1 LSSVLERAGGFT
13 SYAYPYGA
21 LLTRRDVRDVELKT
35 QMDLISRIKSERVQ
49 LKSLPENNPDEKNG
63 KLTAIAETDATL
75 EQLATKEPVGRVVIH
90 IQKDIKNWKDTT
102 ADVTLRDGDELFIP
116 KNPSTILVTGQVFN
130 PTAIGLQSDRSARWY
145 LSQAGGLTPMAD
157 KKAVFV
163 VRADG
168 SVISAKN
175 NSTGW
180 WMGDPLSASLR
191 PGDTVVVPEKAPKIG
206 GPNWQTV
213 IQAGQLA
220 ASLALAIA
228 YIHP

>member
-1 LSSVLERAGGFT
+1 
-13 SYAYPYGA
+13 
-21 LLTRRDVRDVELKT
+21 
-35 QMDLISRIKSERVQ
+35 
-49 LKSLPENNPDEKNG
+49 LPENDPDQKNG
-63 KLTAIAETDATL
+63 KLQAIAETDATL

-90 IQKDIKNWKDTT
+90 IQKDVQRWKDTA
-102 ADVTLRDGDELFIP
+102 ADITVRDGDELFIP

-130 PTAIGLQSDRSARWY
+130 PTAIGVQDGRSARWY

-175 NSTGW
+175 NNDGW
-180 WMGDPLSASLR
+180 WAGDPLSVSLR
-191 PGDTVVVPEKAPKIG
+191 SGDTVIVPEKAPKIG